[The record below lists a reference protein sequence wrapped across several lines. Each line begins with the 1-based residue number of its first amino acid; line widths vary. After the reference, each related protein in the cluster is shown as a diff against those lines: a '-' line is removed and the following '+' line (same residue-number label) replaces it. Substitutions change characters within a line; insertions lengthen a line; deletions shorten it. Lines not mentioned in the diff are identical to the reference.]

1 MTTAEILAPAG
12 TWEALTAAVR
22 SGANA
27 IYLGIGDFNARRN
40 AANFQLSE
48 LKDIIT
54 YCHIRGVKVHLALNT
69 LVSDTELPAALE
81 IIECGCASGADAFII
96 QDLGLAR
103 LVHAIAPDMPL
114 HASTQMAVMNAA
126 GFRLL
131 ESLGFTRVV
140 LPRELSLQEIRDI
153 REQTSLELELFVH
166 GALCMCV
173 SGQCYLS
180 ALLGGRSGNRGLCAQ
195 PCRLPFEAPGGTG
208 HDLSLKDLS
217 IISQLPALAEAGIT
231 SFKIEGR
238 MKRPE
243 YVAAAVTACQKSL
256 QGISD
261 PQLQEQLRAVFSRSG
276 FTDGYL
282 SGHRGP
288 AMFGTRQKEDVL
300 AAAPILEQLSALYQ
314 EDQQQ
319 AEVDLSFT
327 AQVGQ
332 PMTLQADLFTEY
344 GPLQATAT
352 GAVVAEAQNK
362 SATPESVEKQL
373 RKSGGTGYVIQDLD
387 ISLGDNCFLP
397 VSALNE
403 LRRAVLDNLTEQLL
417 EKSKKNFDLSKG
429 TLPEEL
435 PIHRPKKDVKL
446 VRFTGMH
453 QLPKEW
459 LQNPEIPRSFGIS
472 HVVLPVQTPDHIL
485 LQLQQSS
492 LSFGVELPRALYGK
506 QDKLI
511 EKIRECAAYGAAFL
525 LVGNLDGVAFAQN
538 AGLPIIANFSI
549 NAFNSLTINELG
561 ALGLKGIVVSAE
573 LEAEQINALKGN
585 TSIGLFAYGRLPLML
600 TRNCPIKNGT
610 DCKHCQRSRSLTDR
624 KDVSFPVQ
632 CNNGASE
639 LLNSKPIYLA
649 DKQQVFQNADFT
661 LLYFTTESADTVSR
675 IVQAYSAGTPPTD
688 KDFTR
693 GLYFRGVL

>member
-1 MTTAEILAPAG
+1 M
-12 TWEALTAAVR
+12 
-22 SGANA
+22 
-27 IYLGIGDFNARRN
+27 
-40 AANFQLSE
+40 
-48 LKDIIT
+48 
-54 YCHIRGVKVHLALNT
+54 HLALNT

-180 ALLGGRSGNRGLCAQ
+180 AMLGGRSGNRGLCAQ

-459 LQNPEIPRSFGIS
+459 LKNPEIPRSFGIS

-624 KDVSFPVQ
+624 KGVSFPVQ

>member
-27 IYLGIGDFNARRN
+27 VYLGIGDFNARRN

-48 LKDIIT
+48 LKDIIS

-69 LVSDTELPAALE
+69 LVSDAELPAALE
-81 IIECGCASGADAFII
+81 IIECGCAFGADAFII

-114 HASTQMAVMNAA
+114 HASTQMAVMNPA

-131 ESLGFTRVV
+131 ESLGFTRAV
-140 LPRELSLQEIRDI
+140 LPRELSLKEIREI
-153 REQTSLELELFVH
+153 REQTTLELELFVH

-180 ALLGGRSGNRGLCAQ
+180 AMLGGRSGNRGLCAQ

-217 IISQLPALAEAGIT
+217 IINQLPALAEAGIT

-243 YVAAAVTACQKSL
+243 YVAAAVTACQNAL

-261 PQLQEQLRAVFSRSG
+261 KQLNEQLRAVFSRSG

-282 SGHRGP
+282 SGRRGP

-300 AAAPILEQLSALYQ
+300 AAAPILEQLSVLYQ
-314 EDQQQ
+314 EEHQQ
-319 AEVDLSFT
+319 AEVDLTFT
-327 AQVGQ
+327 ARFGQ
-332 PMTLQADLFTEY
+332 PMALQADLFTEY
-344 GPLQATAT
+344 GPLRANVT
-352 GAVVAEAQNK
+352 GPIVAEAQNK
-362 SATPESVEKQL
+362 AATPESVEKQL
-373 RKSGGTGYVIQDLD
+373 RKSGGTGYLIQDLD
-387 ISLGDNCFLP
+387 ITMDNHCFLP

-403 LRRAVLDNLTEQLL
+403 LRRTALTNLTEQLL
-417 EKSKKNFDLSKG
+417 TKGKKNFDLSKG
-429 TLPEEL
+429 TLSEQ
-435 PIHRPKKDVKL
+435 IVVHRPKNGVKL
-446 VRFTGMH
+446 VRFTGIH
-453 QLPKEW
+453 QVPEKW
-459 LQNPEIPRSFGIS
+459 LQSSEIPHKLGIS
-472 HVVLPVQTPDHIL
+472 HIILPVQTPDYIL
-485 LQLQQSS
+485 LQLQQAG
-492 LSFGVELPRALYGK
+492 LPFGVELPRALYGK

-511 EKIRECAAYGAAFL
+511 EKIKECAAYGAAFL
-525 LVGNLDGVAFAQN
+525 LAGNLDGVAFAQKS
-538 AGLPIIANFSI
+538 GLPIIANFSI
-549 NAFNSLTINELG
+549 NAFNSLTINELD
-561 ALGLKGIVVSAE
+561 ALGLKGVVVSAE
-573 LEAEQINALKGN
+573 LEADQINALKG
-585 TSIGLFAYGRLPLML
+585 TTDIGLFAYGRLPLML

-610 DCKHCQRSRSLTDR
+610 DCKHCQKSRCLTDR
-624 KDVSFPVQ
+624 KGVAFPVQ

-639 LLNSKPIYLA
+639 LLNSRPIYLA
-649 DKQQVFQNADFT
+649 DKQQAFRNTDFS
-661 LLYFTTESADTVSR
+661 LLYFTTESADTVSQ
-675 IVQAYSAGTPPTD
+675 IAEAYDFGSAPTD
-688 KDFTR
+688 GNFTR

>member
-180 ALLGGRSGNRGLCAQ
+180 AMLGGRSGNRGLCAQ

-459 LQNPEIPRSFGIS
+459 LKNPEIPRSFGIS

-624 KDVSFPVQ
+624 KGVSFPVQ

>member
-27 IYLGIGDFNARRN
+27 VYLGIGDFNARRN

-48 LKDIIT
+48 LKDIIS

-69 LVSDTELPAALE
+69 LVSDAELPAALE
-81 IIECGCASGADAFII
+81 IIECGCAFGADAFII

-114 HASTQMAVMNAA
+114 HASTQMAVMNPA

-131 ESLGFTRVV
+131 ESLGFTRAV
-140 LPRELSLQEIRDI
+140 LPRELSLKEIREI
-153 REQTSLELELFVH
+153 REQTTLELELFVH

-180 ALLGGRSGNRGLCAQ
+180 AMLGGRSGNRGLCAQ

-217 IISQLPALAEAGIT
+217 IINQLPALAEAGIT

-243 YVAAAVTACQKSL
+243 YVAAAVTACQNAL

-261 PQLQEQLRAVFSRSG
+261 QQLNEQLRAVFSRSG

-282 SGHRGP
+282 SGRRGP

-300 AAAPILEQLSALYQ
+300 AAAPILEQLSVLYQ
-314 EDQQQ
+314 EDRQQ
-319 AEVDLSFT
+319 AEVDLTFT
-327 AQVGQ
+327 ARVGQ

-344 GPLQATAT
+344 GPLQTKVT
-352 GAVVAEAQNK
+352 GAIVAEAQNK
-362 SATPESVEKQL
+362 AATPESVEKQL
-373 RKSGGTGYVIQDLD
+373 RKSGGTGYLIQDLD
-387 ISLGDNCFLP
+387 ITMDNHCFLP

-403 LRRAVLDNLTEQLL
+403 LRRTALTNLTEQLL
-417 EKSKKNFDLSKG
+417 TKGKKNFDLSKG
-429 TLPEEL
+429 TLPEQ
-435 PIHRPKKDVKL
+435 IVVHRSESCVKL
-446 VRFTGMH
+446 VRFTGIH
-453 QLPKEW
+453 QVPEKW
-459 LQNPEIPRSFGIS
+459 LQNSEIPHKLGIS
-472 HVVLPVQTPDHIL
+472 HIILPVQTPDYIL
-485 LQLQQSS
+485 LQLQQAG
-492 LSFGVELPRALYGK
+492 LPFGVELPRALYGK

-511 EKIRECAAYGAAFL
+511 EKIKECAAYGAAFL
-525 LVGNLDGVAFAQN
+525 LVGNLDGVAFAQKSD
-538 AGLPIIANFSI
+538 LPIIANFSI
-549 NAFNSLTINELG
+549 NAFNSLTINELD
-561 ALGLKGIVVSAE
+561 ALGLKGVVVSAE
-573 LEAEQINALKGN
+573 LEADQINALKG
-585 TSIGLFAYGRLPLML
+585 TTDIGLFAYGRLPLML

-610 DCKHCQRSRSLTDR
+610 DCKHCQKSRCLTDR
-624 KDVSFPVQ
+624 KGVAFPVQ

-649 DKQQVFQNADFT
+649 DKQHAFRNTDFS
-661 LLYFTTESADTVSR
+661 LLYFTTESADTVFQ
-675 IVQAYSAGTPPTD
+675 IAEAYDFGSAPTD
-688 KDFTR
+688 GNFTR

>member
-1 MTTAEILAPAG
+1 
-12 TWEALTAAVR
+12 
-22 SGANA
+22 
-27 IYLGIGDFNARRN
+27 
-40 AANFQLSE
+40 
-48 LKDIIT
+48 
-54 YCHIRGVKVHLALNT
+54 
-69 LVSDTELPAALE
+69 
-81 IIECGCASGADAFII
+81 
-96 QDLGLAR
+96 
-103 LVHAIAPDMPL
+103 
-114 HASTQMAVMNAA
+114 
-126 GFRLL
+126 
-131 ESLGFTRVV
+131 
-140 LPRELSLQEIRDI
+140 
-153 REQTSLELELFVH
+153 
-166 GALCMCV
+166 MCV

-180 ALLGGRSGNRGLCAQ
+180 AMLGGRSGNRGLCAQ
-195 PCRLPFEAPGGTG
+195 PCRLPFQAPGGTG

-243 YVAAAVTACQKSL
+243 YVAAAVTACQNSL

-261 PQLQEQLRAVFSRSG
+261 PQLNEQLRAVFSRSG

-300 AAAPILEQLSALYQ
+300 AAAPILEQLATLYQ
-314 EDQQQ
+314 EDPQQ

-352 GAVVAEAQNK
+352 GAIVAEAQNK
-362 SATPESVEKQL
+362 AATPESVEKQL
-373 RKSGGTGYVIQDLD
+373 RKSGGTGYLIQDLD
-387 ISLGDNCFLP
+387 ITLDSNCFLP

-403 LRRAVLDNLTEQLL
+403 LRRNTLGSLTAQLL
-417 EKSKKNFDLSKG
+417 EKGKKDFSLSVG

-435 PIHRPKKDVKL
+435 PVHRPENGVKL
-446 VRFTGMH
+446 IRFTGMH
-453 QLPKEW
+453 QLPKSW
-459 LQNPEIPRSFGIS
+459 LQNPEIPHSLGIS
-472 HVVLPVQTPDHIL
+472 HVILPAQTPDHLL
-485 LQLQQSS
+485 LQLQQSG
-492 LSFGVELPRALYGK
+492 LPFGVELPRALYGN

-511 EKIRECAAYGAAFL
+511 SKITECAAYGAAFL
-525 LVGNLDGVAFAQN
+525 LVGNLDGVAFAQES
-538 AGLPIIANFSI
+538 GLPVIANFSI

-561 ALGLKGIVVSAE
+561 ALGLRGIVVSAE
-573 LEAEQINALKGN
+573 LEADQINALKGA
-585 TSIGLFAYGRLPLML
+585 THIGLFAYGRLPLML

-610 DCKHCQRSRSLTDR
+610 DCRHCQKSRCLTDR

-649 DKQQVFQNADFT
+649 DRKSV
-661 LLYFTTESADTVSR
+661 V
-675 IVQAYSAGTPPTD
+675 
-688 KDFTR
+688 
-693 GLYFRGVL
+693 

>member
-180 ALLGGRSGNRGLCAQ
+180 AMLGGRSGNRGLCAQ

-459 LQNPEIPRSFGIS
+459 LKNPEIPRSFGIS

>member
-12 TWEALTAAVR
+12 TWGALTAAVR

-27 IYLGIGDFNARRN
+27 VYLGIGDFNARRN

-103 LVHAIAPDMPL
+103 LVHAVAPDMPL
-114 HASTQMAVMNAA
+114 HASTQMAVMNPA

-180 ALLGGRSGNRGLCAQ
+180 AMLGGRSGNRGLCAQ

-282 SGHRGP
+282 SGHRDP
-288 AMFGTRQKEDVL
+288 SMFGTRQKEDVL

-344 GPLQATAT
+344 GPLQATAI

-362 SATPESVEKQL
+362 AATPESVEKQL

-403 LRRAVLDNLTEQLL
+403 LRRNALDSLTAQLL
-417 EKSKKNFDLSKG
+417 DKGKKKATMSKG
-429 TLPEEL
+429 LLPDEL
-435 PIHRPKKDVKL
+435 PVHRPKKCVKL
-446 VRFTGMH
+446 VRFTGIH
-453 QLPKEW
+453 QLPKKW
-459 LQNPEIPRSFGIS
+459 LQSPEILRSFGIS

-485 LQLQQSS
+485 LQLQKSG
-492 LSFGVELPRALYGK
+492 LPFGVELPRALYGK
-506 QDKLI
+506 QDKLT
-511 EKIRECAAYGAAFL
+511 EKIKECAAYGAAFL
-525 LVGNLDGVAFAQN
+525 LVGNLDGVAFAQDT
-538 AGLPIIANFSI
+538 GLPTIANFSI
-549 NAFNSLTINELG
+549 NAFNSLTINELS

-624 KDVSFPVQ
+624 KGVSFPVQ

-649 DKQQVFQNADFT
+649 DKQQAFRNTDFA

>member
-27 IYLGIGDFNARRN
+27 VYLGIGDFNARRN

-48 LKDIIT
+48 LKDIIS

-69 LVSDTELPAALE
+69 LVSDAELPAALE
-81 IIECGCASGADAFII
+81 IIECGCAFGADAFII

-114 HASTQMAVMNAA
+114 HASTQMAVMNPA

-140 LPRELSLQEIRDI
+140 LPRELSLKEIREI
-153 REQTSLELELFVH
+153 REQTTLELELFVH

-180 ALLGGRSGNRGLCAQ
+180 AMLGGRSGNRGLCAQ

-217 IISQLPALAEAGIT
+217 IINQLPALAEAGIT

-243 YVAAAVTACQKSL
+243 YVAAAVTACQNAL

-261 PQLQEQLRAVFSRSG
+261 QQLNEQLRAVFSRSG

-282 SGHRGP
+282 SGRRGP

-314 EDQQQ
+314 DDPQQ
-319 AEVDLSFT
+319 AEVDLTFT
-327 AQVGQ
+327 ARVGQ

-344 GPLQATAT
+344 GPLQTKVT
-352 GAVVAEAQNK
+352 GAIVAEAQNK
-362 SATPESVEKQL
+362 AATPESVEKQL
-373 RKSGGTGYVIQDLD
+373 RKSGGTGYLIQDLD
-387 ISLGDNCFLP
+387 ITMDNHCFLP

-403 LRRAVLDNLTEQLL
+403 LRRTALTNLTEQLL
-417 EKSKKNFDLSKG
+417 TKGKKNFDLSKG
-429 TLPEEL
+429 TLPEQ
-435 PIHRPKKDVKL
+435 IVVHRSKSGVKL
-446 VRFTGMH
+446 VRFTGIH
-453 QLPKEW
+453 QVPEKW
-459 LQNPEIPRSFGIS
+459 LQNSEIPHKLGIS
-472 HVVLPVQTPDHIL
+472 HIILPVQTPDYIL
-485 LQLQQSS
+485 LQLQQAG
-492 LSFGVELPRALYGK
+492 LPFGVELPRALYGK

-511 EKIRECAAYGAAFL
+511 EKIKECAAYGAACL
-525 LVGNLDGVAFAQN
+525 LVGNLDGVAFAQKS
-538 AGLPIIANFSI
+538 GLPIIANFSI
-549 NAFNSLTINELG
+549 NAFNSLTINELDT
-561 ALGLKGIVVSAE
+561 LGLKGVVVSAE
-573 LEAEQINALKGN
+573 LEADQINALKG
-585 TSIGLFAYGRLPLML
+585 TTDIGLFAYGRLPLML
-600 TRNCPIKNGT
+600 TRNCPIKNRT
-610 DCKHCQRSRSLTDR
+610 DCKHCQKSRCLTDR
-624 KDVSFPVQ
+624 KGVAFPVQ

-639 LLNSKPIYLA
+639 LLNSRPIYLA
-649 DKQQVFQNADFT
+649 DKQQAFRNTDFS
-661 LLYFTTESADTVSR
+661 LLYFTTESADTVSQ
-675 IVQAYSAGTPPTD
+675 IAEAYDFGSAPTD
-688 KDFTR
+688 GNFTR

>member
-180 ALLGGRSGNRGLCAQ
+180 AMLGGRSGNRGLCAQ

-453 QLPKEW
+453 QFPKEW
-459 LQNPEIPRSFGIS
+459 LQDPEIPRSFGIS

-624 KDVSFPVQ
+624 KGVSFPVQ

>member
-27 IYLGIGDFNARRN
+27 VYLGIGDFNARRN

-48 LKDIIT
+48 LKDIVT

-114 HASTQMAVMNAA
+114 HASTQMAVMNPA

-140 LPRELSLQEIRDI
+140 LPRELSLKEIQEI

-180 ALLGGRSGNRGLCAQ
+180 AMLGGRSGNRGLCAQ
-195 PCRLPFEAPGGTG
+195 PCRLPFQAPGGTG

-217 IISQLPALAEAGIT
+217 IIGQLPALAEAGIT

-243 YVAAAVTACQKSL
+243 YVAAAVTACQNAL

-261 PQLQEQLRAVFSRSG
+261 LQLNEQLRAVFSRSG

-327 AQVGQ
+327 AEIGQ

-352 GAVVAEAQNK
+352 GAVVAEAQSK
-362 SATPESVEKQL
+362 AATPESVEKQL
-373 RKSGGTGYVIQDLD
+373 RKSGGTGYLIQDLD
-387 ISLGDNCFLP
+387 ITLGDNCFLP

-403 LRRAVLDNLTEQLL
+403 LRRIALSALTEQLL
-417 EKSKKNFDLSKG
+417 KQGKKDFDLSKG
-429 TLPEEL
+429 ILPEQI
-435 PIHRPKKDVKL
+435 PIHRPESHIKL
-446 VRFTGMH
+446 VRFTGIH
-453 QLPKEW
+453 QLPKSW
-459 LQNPEIPRSFGIS
+459 LQNPEIPHNLGIS
-472 HVVLPVQTPDHIL
+472 HIVLPVQTPDHLL

-492 LSFGVELPRALYGK
+492 LPFGVELPRALYGK
-506 QDKLI
+506 QDKVT
-511 EKIRECAAYGAAFL
+511 EKIKECAAYGAAFL
-525 LVGNLDGVAFAQN
+525 LVGNLDGVALAQES
-538 AGLPIIANFSI
+538 GLPVIANFSI

-561 ALGLKGIVVSAE
+561 SLGLKGIVVSAE
-573 LEAEQINALKGN
+573 LETEQINALKG
-585 TSIGLFAYGRLPLML
+585 TSKIGLFAYGRLPLML

-610 DCKHCQRSRSLTDR
+610 DCRHCQKSRCLTDR
-624 KDVSFPVQ
+624 KGVSFPVQ

-639 LLNSKPIYLA
+639 MLNSRPIYLA
-649 DKQQVFQNADFT
+649 DKQQAFRNTDFS
-661 LLYFTTESADTVSR
+661 LLYFTTESADTVSQ
-675 IVQAYSAGTPPTD
+675 IAEAYHNSTPPKD

>member
-180 ALLGGRSGNRGLCAQ
+180 AMLGGRSGNRGLCAQ

-511 EKIRECAAYGAAFL
+511 EKTRECAAYGAAFL

-624 KDVSFPVQ
+624 KGVSFPVQ

>member
-1 MTTAEILAPAG
+1 
-12 TWEALTAAVR
+12 
-22 SGANA
+22 
-27 IYLGIGDFNARRN
+27 
-40 AANFQLSE
+40 
-48 LKDIIT
+48 
-54 YCHIRGVKVHLALNT
+54 
-69 LVSDTELPAALE
+69 
-81 IIECGCASGADAFII
+81 
-96 QDLGLAR
+96 
-103 LVHAIAPDMPL
+103 
-114 HASTQMAVMNAA
+114 MNAA

-180 ALLGGRSGNRGLCAQ
+180 AMLGGRSGNRGLCAQ

-624 KDVSFPVQ
+624 KGVSFPVQ

>member
-27 IYLGIGDFNARRN
+27 VYLGIGDFNARRN

-48 LKDIIT
+48 LKDIIS

-69 LVSDTELPAALE
+69 LVSDAELPAALE
-81 IIECGCASGADAFII
+81 IIECGCAFGADAFII

-114 HASTQMAVMNAA
+114 HASTQMAVMNPA

-131 ESLGFTRVV
+131 ESLGFTRAV
-140 LPRELSLQEIRDI
+140 LPRELSLKEIREI
-153 REQTSLELELFVH
+153 REQTTLELELFVH

-180 ALLGGRSGNRGLCAQ
+180 AMLGGRSGNRGLCAQ

-217 IISQLPALAEAGIT
+217 IINQLPALAEAGIT

-243 YVAAAVTACQKSL
+243 YVAAAVTACQNAL

-261 PQLQEQLRAVFSRSG
+261 KQLNEQLRAVFSRSG

-282 SGHRGP
+282 SGRRGP

-314 EDQQQ
+314 DDPQQ
-319 AEVDLSFT
+319 AEVDLTFT

-344 GPLQATAT
+344 GPFQTKVT
-352 GAVVAEAQNK
+352 GAIVAEAQNK
-362 SATPESVEKQL
+362 AATPESVEKQL
-373 RKSGGTGYVIQDLD
+373 RKSGGTGYLIQDLD
-387 ISLGDNCFLP
+387 ITMDNHCFLP

-403 LRRAVLDNLTEQLL
+403 LRRTALTNLTEQLL
-417 EKSKKNFDLSKG
+417 TKGKKNFDLSKG
-429 TLPEEL
+429 TLPEQ
-435 PIHRPKKDVKL
+435 IVVHCSKSGVKL
-446 VRFTGMH
+446 VRFTGIH
-453 QLPKEW
+453 QVPEKW
-459 LQNPEIPRSFGIS
+459 LQNSEIPHKLGIS
-472 HVVLPVQTPDHIL
+472 HIILPVQTPDYIL
-485 LQLQQSS
+485 LQLQQAG
-492 LSFGVELPRALYGK
+492 LPFGVELPRALYGK

-511 EKIRECAAYGAAFL
+511 EKIKECAAYGAAFL
-525 LVGNLDGVAFAQN
+525 LVGNLDGVAFAQKS
-538 AGLPIIANFSI
+538 GLPIIANFSI
-549 NAFNSLTINELG
+549 NAFNSLTINELDT
-561 ALGLKGIVVSAE
+561 LGLKGVVVSAE
-573 LEAEQINALKGN
+573 LEADQINALKG
-585 TSIGLFAYGRLPLML
+585 TTDIGLFAYGRLPLML

-610 DCKHCQRSRSLTDR
+610 DCKHCQKSRCLTDR
-624 KDVSFPVQ
+624 KGVAFPVQ

-639 LLNSKPIYLA
+639 LLNSRPIYLA
-649 DKQQVFQNADFT
+649 DKQQAFRNTDFS
-661 LLYFTTESADTVSR
+661 LLYFTTESADTVSQ
-675 IVQAYSAGTPPTD
+675 IAEAYDFGSAPTD
-688 KDFTR
+688 GNFTR

>member
-114 HASTQMAVMNAA
+114 HASTQMAVMHAA

-180 ALLGGRSGNRGLCAQ
+180 AMLGGRSGNRGLCAQ

-276 FTDGYL
+276 FTDRYL

-459 LQNPEIPRSFGIS
+459 LKNPEIPRSFGIS

>member
-27 IYLGIGDFNARRN
+27 VYLGIGDFNARRN

-48 LKDIIT
+48 LKDIIS

-69 LVSDTELPAALE
+69 LVSDAELPAALE
-81 IIECGCASGADAFII
+81 IIECGCAFGADAFII

-114 HASTQMAVMNAA
+114 HASTQMAVMNPA

-131 ESLGFTRVV
+131 ESLGFTRAV
-140 LPRELSLQEIRDI
+140 LPRELSLKEIREI
-153 REQTSLELELFVH
+153 REQTTLELELFVH

-180 ALLGGRSGNRGLCAQ
+180 AMLGGRSGNRGLCAQ

-217 IISQLPALAEAGIT
+217 IINQLPALAEAGIT

-243 YVAAAVTACQKSL
+243 YVAAAVTACQNAL

-261 PQLQEQLRAVFSRSG
+261 KQLNEQLRAVFSRSG

-282 SGHRGP
+282 SGRRGP

-314 EDQQQ
+314 DDPQQ
-319 AEVDLSFT
+319 AEVDLTFT

-344 GPLQATAT
+344 GPLQTKVT
-352 GAVVAEAQNK
+352 GAIVAEAQNK
-362 SATPESVEKQL
+362 AATPESVEKQL
-373 RKSGGTGYVIQDLD
+373 RKSGGTGYLIQDLD
-387 ISLGDNCFLP
+387 ITMDSHCFLP

-403 LRRAVLDNLTEQLL
+403 LRRTALTNLTEQLL
-417 EKSKKNFDLSKG
+417 TKGKKNFDLSKG
-429 TLPEEL
+429 TLPEQ
-435 PIHRPKKDVKL
+435 IVVHRPGNGVKL
-446 VRFTGMH
+446 VRFTGIH
-453 QLPKEW
+453 QVPEKW
-459 LQNPEIPRSFGIS
+459 LQNSEIPHKLGIS
-472 HVVLPVQTPDHIL
+472 HIILPVQTPDYIL
-485 LQLQQSS
+485 LQLQQAG
-492 LSFGVELPRALYGK
+492 LPFGVELPRALYGK

-511 EKIRECAAYGAAFL
+511 EKIKECAAYGAAFL
-525 LVGNLDGVAFAQN
+525 LVGNLDGVAFAQKS
-538 AGLPIIANFSI
+538 GLPIIANFSI
-549 NAFNSLTINELG
+549 NAFNSLTINELD
-561 ALGLKGIVVSAE
+561 ALGLKGVVVSAE
-573 LEAEQINALKGN
+573 LEADQINALKG
-585 TSIGLFAYGRLPLML
+585 TTDIGLFAYGRLPLML

-610 DCKHCQRSRSLTDR
+610 DCKHCQKSRCLTDR
-624 KDVSFPVQ
+624 KGVAFPVQ

-639 LLNSKPIYLA
+639 LLNSRPIYLA
-649 DKQQVFQNADFT
+649 DKQQAFRNTDFS
-661 LLYFTTESADTVSR
+661 LLYFTTESADTVSQ
-675 IVQAYSAGTPPTD
+675 IAEAYDFGSAPTD
-688 KDFTR
+688 GNFTR

>member
-1 MTTAEILAPAG
+1 MTTVEILAPAG

-27 IYLGIGDFNARRN
+27 VYLGVGDFNARRN
-40 AANFQLSE
+40 ATNFQLSE

-69 LVSDTELPAALE
+69 LVSDAELPAALE
-81 IIECGCASGADAFII
+81 IIECGCAFGADAFII

-140 LPRELSLQEIRDI
+140 LPRELSLKEIQEI

-180 ALLGGRSGNRGLCAQ
+180 AMLGGRSGNRGLCAQ
-195 PCRLPFEAPGGTG
+195 PCRLPFQAPGGTG

-217 IISQLPALAEAGIT
+217 IIGQLPALAEAGIT

-243 YVAAAVTACQKSL
+243 YVAAAVTACQNAL
-256 QGISD
+256 QWISD
-261 PQLQEQLRAVFSRSG
+261 PQLNEQLRAVFSRSG

-314 EDQQQ
+314 EDPQQ

-327 AQVGQ
+327 AQVRQ

-344 GPLQATAT
+344 GPLRATAT
-352 GAVVAEAQNK
+352 GPIVAEAQNK
-362 SATPESVEKQL
+362 AATPESVEKQL
-373 RKSGGTGYVIQDLD
+373 RKSGGTGYLIQDLD
-387 ISLGDNCFLP
+387 ITLGSNCFLP

-403 LRRAVLDNLTEQLL
+403 LRRNTLDSLTAQLL
-417 EKSKKNFDLSKG
+417 EKGKKDFSLSAG

-435 PIHRPKKDVKL
+435 PVHRPGNGVKL
-446 VRFTGMH
+446 VRFTGMC
-453 QLPKEW
+453 QLPKSW
-459 LQNPEIPRSFGIS
+459 LQNPEIPRSLGIS
-472 HVVLPVQTPDHIL
+472 HVIFPVQTPDQIL
-485 LQLQQSS
+485 LQLQQSG
-492 LSFGVELPRALYGK
+492 LPFGVELPRALYGN

-511 EKIRECAAYGAAFL
+511 AKIAECAAYGAAFL
-525 LVGNLDGVAFAQN
+525 LVGNLDGVALAQDT
-538 AGLPIIANFSI
+538 GLPIIANFSI
-549 NAFNSLTINELG
+549 NAFNSLTINELR
-561 ALGLKGIVVSAE
+561 ALGLKSIVVSAE
-573 LEAEQINALKGN
+573 LDADQINALKGT

-610 DCKHCQRSRSLTDR
+610 DCRHCQRSRCLTDR
-624 KDVSFPVQ
+624 KGVSFPVQ

-639 LLNSKPIYLA
+639 LLNSRPIYLA
-649 DKQQVFQNADFT
+649 DKQQAFRNTDFA
-661 LLYFTTESADTVSR
+661 LLYFTTESADTVSQ
-675 IVQAYSAGTPPTD
+675 IAEAYHNSTPPKD

>member
-1 MTTAEILAPAG
+1 MTTVEILAPAG

-27 IYLGIGDFNARRN
+27 VYLGVGDFNARRN
-40 AANFQLSE
+40 ATNFQLSE

-69 LVSDTELPAALE
+69 LVSDAELPAALE
-81 IIECGCASGADAFII
+81 IIECGCAFGADAFII

-140 LPRELSLQEIRDI
+140 LPRELSLKEIQAI

-180 ALLGGRSGNRGLCAQ
+180 AMLGGRSGNRGLCAQ
-195 PCRLPFEAPGGTG
+195 PCRLPFEASGGTG

-243 YVAAAVTACQKSL
+243 YVAAAVTACQNSL

-261 PQLQEQLRAVFSRSG
+261 PQLNEQLRAVFSRSG

-282 SGHRGP
+282 SGHRGL

-314 EDQQQ
+314 EDPQQ
-319 AEVDLSFT
+319 AEVDLTFT
-327 AQVGQ
+327 AQAGQ

-344 GPLQATAT
+344 GPLRATAT

-362 SATPESVEKQL
+362 AATPESVEKQL
-373 RKSGGTGYVIQDLD
+373 RKSGGTGYLVQDLD
-387 ISLGDNCFLP
+387 ITMGSNCFLP

-403 LRRAVLDNLTEQLL
+403 LRRNTLSALTEQLL
-417 EKSKKNFDLSKG
+417 EQGKKDFSLSVG

-435 PIHRPKKDVKL
+435 PVHRPGKGVKL
-446 VRFTGMH
+446 VRFTGMY
-453 QLPKEW
+453 QLPKTW
-459 LQNPEIPRSFGIS
+459 LQNPEIPHSLGIS
-472 HVVLPVQTPDHIL
+472 HVVFPVQTPDHLL
-485 LQLQQSS
+485 LQLQQSG
-492 LSFGVELPRALYGK
+492 LPFGVELPRALYGN
-506 QDKLI
+506 QDKLVA
-511 EKIRECAAYGAAFL
+511 KIAECAAYGAAFL
-525 LVGNLDGVAFAQN
+525 LVGNLDGVALAKES
-538 AGLPIIANFSI
+538 GLPILANFSV

-561 ALGLKGIVVSAE
+561 TLGLKGIVVSAE
-573 LEAEQINALKGN
+573 LEADQINALKG
-585 TSIGLFAYGRLPLML
+585 TTRIGLFAYGRLPLML

-610 DCKHCQRSRSLTDR
+610 DCKHCQKSRCLTDR
-624 KDVSFPVQ
+624 KGVSFPVQ

-649 DKQQVFQNADFT
+649 DKQQAFRNTDFS
-661 LLYFTTESADTVSR
+661 LLYFTTESADTVSQ
-675 IVQAYSAGTPPTD
+675 IAEAYQNSIPPKD

>member
-12 TWEALTAAVR
+12 TWGALTAAVR

-27 IYLGIGDFNARRN
+27 VYLGIGDFNARRN

-103 LVHAIAPDMPL
+103 LVHAVAPDMPL
-114 HASTQMAVMNAA
+114 HASTQMAVMNPA

-180 ALLGGRSGNRGLCAQ
+180 AMLGGRSGNRGLCAQ

-288 AMFGTRQKEDVL
+288 SMFGTRQKEDVL

-344 GPLQATAT
+344 GPLQATAI

-362 SATPESVEKQL
+362 AATPESVEKQL

-403 LRRAVLDNLTEQLL
+403 LRRNALDSLTAQLL
-417 EKSKKNFDLSKG
+417 DKGKKKATMSKG
-429 TLPEEL
+429 LLPDEL
-435 PIHRPKKDVKL
+435 PVHRPKKCVKL
-446 VRFTGMH
+446 VRFTGIH

-459 LQNPEIPRSFGIS
+459 LQSPEILRSFGIS

-485 LQLQQSS
+485 LQLQKSG
-492 LSFGVELPRALYGK
+492 LPFGVELPRALYGK
-506 QDKLI
+506 QDKLT
-511 EKIRECAAYGAAFL
+511 EKIKECAAYDAAFL
-525 LVGNLDGVAFAQN
+525 LVGNLDGVAFAQDT
-538 AGLPIIANFSI
+538 GLPTIANFSI
-549 NAFNSLTINELG
+549 NAFNSLTINELS

-610 DCKHCQRSRSLTDR
+610 DCRHCQKSRSLTDR
-624 KDVSFPVQ
+624 KGVSFPVQ

-649 DKQQVFQNADFT
+649 DKQQAFRNTDFA

>member
-114 HASTQMAVMNAA
+114 HASTQMAVMHAA

-180 ALLGGRSGNRGLCAQ
+180 AMLGGRSGNRGLCAQ

-276 FTDGYL
+276 FTDRYL

-435 PIHRPKKDVKL
+435 PIYRPKKDVKL

-624 KDVSFPVQ
+624 KGVSFPVQ

>member
-180 ALLGGRSGNRGLCAQ
+180 AMLGGRSGNRGLCAQ

-282 SGHRGP
+282 SGHRDP

-459 LQNPEIPRSFGIS
+459 LKNPEIPRSFGIS